1 MKKMAGLLAVMVF
14 GSVILSGCGAKGN
27 PSSSASGSSS
37 KQSEQAT
44 KRIGMVTD
52 VSGVN
57 DNSFNE
63 GAWNGLQR
71 LQTKNEDKVK
81 VKYLESKSN
90 ADYET
95 NMNQFVQQGW
105 DLKFGIGFPLEDTV
119 KKVAQANPKSLFAI
133 IDSNLGG
140 KIPDNVTAIT
150 FREEQGSFLVGVIAG
165 LMTKTNKV
173 GFIGGV
179 DFAVINRFENGFK
192 AGVKTVNPKAEITSV
207 YTNSFSAPDLGKQT
221 AATMYDKGAD
231 IIFHASGGT
240 GDGLF
245 NEANE
250 RKNNGQNVWA
260 IGVDKDQSQT
270 FGTKAVLT
278 SMIKRVDNAIFQV
291 CEQFIKGQFNGGKEV
306 EFGLKDDG
314 VGIAPTSDVNVP
326 KDILNKAMEYRQQ
339 IIDGKITVPRTKEE
353 FEKFKP

>member
-1 MKKMAGLLAVMVF
+1 MKKMVLLLAVIC
-14 GSVILSGCGAKGN
+14 VIFSGCGNKEL
-27 PSSSASGSSS
+27 SSSESPPEKQTEASN
-37 KQSEQAT
+37 K
-44 KRIGMVTD
+44 KIGMVTD
-52 VSGVN
+52 ISGVN

-63 GAWNGLQR
+63 GAWSGLQ
-71 LQTKNEDKVK
+71 LLEMKYKDVK

-95 NMNQFVQQGW
+95 NLNQFVQQGW

-119 KKVAQANPKSLFAI
+119 KKAALANPKSLFAI

-140 KIPDNVTAIT
+140 QIPDNVASIT

-173 GFIGGV
+173 GFIGGM

-192 AGVKTVNPKAEITSV
+192 AGVKTVNPQAEITSV

-245 NEANE
+245 NEAIE
-250 RKNNGQNVWA
+250 RKNSGQDVWA
-260 IGVDKDQSQT
+260 IGVDKDQSVT
-270 FGTKAVLT
+270 FGTTAILT

-291 CEQFIKGQFNGGKEV
+291 CEQFLNGQFKGGQEIQ
-306 EFGLKDDG
+306 FGLQEDG

-326 KDILNKAMEYRQQ
+326 KDILNKAMEYRQK
-339 IIDGKITVPRTKEE
+339 IIDGKIIVPRTKEE
-353 FEKFKP
+353 FDKFNQE